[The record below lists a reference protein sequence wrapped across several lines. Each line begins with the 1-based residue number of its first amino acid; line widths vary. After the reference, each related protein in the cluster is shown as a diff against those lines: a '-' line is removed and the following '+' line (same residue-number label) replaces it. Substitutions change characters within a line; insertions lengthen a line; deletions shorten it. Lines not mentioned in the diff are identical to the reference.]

1 MSNNGYD
8 YLDSSGWF
16 SGSEADKDFSGEPWD
31 MDSGSEA
38 DRDFSGEPWDM
49 DSESEADRDFSEE
62 FENESSGWD
71 FSGGH

>member
-38 DRDFSGEPWDM
+38 DRDFS
-49 DSESEADRDFSEE
+49 EE
-62 FENESSGWD
+62 LEDESSGWD